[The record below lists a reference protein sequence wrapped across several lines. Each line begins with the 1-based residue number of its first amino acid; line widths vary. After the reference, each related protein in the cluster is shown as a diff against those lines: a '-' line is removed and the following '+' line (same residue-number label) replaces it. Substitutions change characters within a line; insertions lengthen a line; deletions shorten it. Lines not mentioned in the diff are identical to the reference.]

1 MTNKMAAFKSADVHF
16 GFYVLLQVF
25 SEECMN
31 KKFFGFTLLV
41 SLLVTLGACGP
52 TGTTPDGGAT
62 PGGAGTPAATPSP

>member
-1 MTNKMAAFKSADVHF
+1 MAVNVYF

-41 SLLVTLGACGP
+41 SLLATLGACGP
-52 TGTTPDGGAT
+52 SGTAPDGGGGAT

>member
-1 MTNKMAAFKSADVHF
+1 
-16 GFYVLLQVF
+16 
-25 SEECMN
+25 MN

-52 TGTTPDGGAT
+52 SGTAPDGGGGAT